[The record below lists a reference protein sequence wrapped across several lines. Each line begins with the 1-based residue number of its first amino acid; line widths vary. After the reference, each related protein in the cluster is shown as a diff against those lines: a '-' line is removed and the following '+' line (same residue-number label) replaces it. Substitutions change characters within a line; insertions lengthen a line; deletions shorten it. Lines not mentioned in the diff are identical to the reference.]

1 MVKWDW
7 IKKNALTKKNAKRI
21 YTIGFWCVFIWLILA
36 HRFLIQNPPDIST
49 QEDFKSV
56 LLTTVNKQVL
66 IFGCIYAICGFLFL
80 LLRLPFLNIEQLK
93 FFGFEYKVQTEK
105 QEELANKTIEE
116 QRLRELTRLNV
127 IDYLN
132 TLEVREKIVS
142 FYNDYEFNAQE
153 AVKLLDDIIQNFY
166 LDMLDIEI
174 ETGYIEI
181 QNEQIIQR
189 NEFEKLQ
196 VRIRETINNAIHSS
210 QYEIRQNKYSIIAVP
225 LLWNEEVESYIIFY
239 MRVYSGYMILNESD
253 CLMIQIAW
261 SIIKDNAYMAFY
273 ERALE
278 NIGV

>member
-1 MVKWDW
+1 ML
-7 IKKNALTKKNAKRI
+7 IPRLAAFPSKNSK
-21 YTIGFWCVFIWLILA
+21 
-36 HRFLIQNPPDIST
+36 
-49 QEDFKSV
+49 
-56 LLTTVNKQVL
+56 
-66 IFGCIYAICGFLFL
+66 
-80 LLRLPFLNIEQLK
+80 
-93 FFGFEYKVQTEK
+93 
-105 QEELANKTIEE
+105 
-116 QRLRELTRLNV
+116 
-127 IDYLN
+127 
-132 TLEVREKIVS
+132 
-142 FYNDYEFNAQE
+142 
-153 AVKLLDDIIQNFY
+153 
-166 LDMLDIEI
+166 I

-181 QNEQIIQR
+181 QNKQIIQR